1 MQRPPSLVGIL
12 LLLLLLLSL
21 SLLLLW
27 SASLGQLQVLQ
38 LHQAPHSH
46 SHHNDHDYDY
56 YYYDY
61 YYYDCDPKFNS
72 KALAAAAA
80 APPLPSPAMRSLM
93 SLSPEHITSSSLT
106 PTLDGTIHLI
116 VNTDNNSTNQSNSNS
131 KKKKK
136 KKKTKKI
143 RVIWS
148 FSSGPPIYTSYHTPL
163 TTRDAHTHT
172 HAHTTTHTHNYT
184 LKGKGG
190 TNFRVECGPDW
201 ALYMIQETDTRSRT
215 RMKFPGTI
223 EDFIKATPYVSED
236 GAVTL
241 GSKKTTVFEVDLKT
255 GSLIRTYTSSAP
267 TDSLSTFKTTG
278 DQSVIYNSNTTAPA
292 NNGLVNSAVSTNQN
306 PAELRLQIIRTDY
319 TLKSFPTSSNQESW
333 NMTLAAIEAVLHC
346 QDFDNPPG
354 GDLLNLKHKI
364 SLEIGA
370 DIALPLPCQS
380 KKLIFQPEY
389 YELLE
394 LPMLQTLPGP
404 LHLDVPGLA
413 SNPLLSVRPKPN
425 VHRDNNAD
433 HGMLP
438 QLPMKNNYTSPQ
450 YEQNVRIH
458 PNDVLSNLF
467 GWSSVF
473 SLALFTIILMG
484 IVIYQHVLL
493 MKGRVLSNEQS
504 RNSDSKGSLYNK
516 KKSQKLETS
525 NGTVDKK
532 DKQVLSDNED
542 ALTQSLGDNKTWLD
556 LNRLFDCGADG
567 RRIGKLLVSNTEIA
581 KGSNGTIVLEGIYEG
596 RPVAVKRLVQ
606 AHHDVAF
613 KEIQNL
619 IASDRHPN
627 IVRWYGVERDQ
638 DFVYLSLERCSCS
651 LDDLIQIYSDSS
663 QYSASAKD
671 HAMRSTAEY
680 KVHLESIKNIMPDV
694 NFWKANGYPSPLLLK
709 LMRDV
714 VSGLLHLHQLGIIHR
729 DLKPQNVLIIKERSL
744 CAKLSDMGI
753 SKRLAGD
760 MSSLGRHATGCGS
773 SGWQAPEQ
781 LLHGRQ
787 TRAVD
792 LFSLGCVLFFCITGG
807 SHPFG
812 DHLER
817 DLNIVKNQMDL
828 FLVEYM
834 PEAVDLISR
843 LLNPDP
849 ELRPKALEVLH
860 HPLFWSSEMRLS
872 FLRDTSDR
880 IELEDRESGSDL
892 LKALEGTAPTVLGAK
907 WNEKME
913 TAFITDIGRY
923 RRYKFDSVRDLLRV
937 MRNKLNHYRELPKDI
952 QELVGSV
959 PDGFD
964 GYFASRFPR
973 LLIEVYRVMCRYCKQ
988 EECFQ
993 KYFESK
999 VE

>member
-1 MQRPPSLVGIL
+1 MSSSSTISFAVKRMQRPPSLVGIL
-12 LLLLLLLSL
+12 LS
-21 SLLLLW
+21 LLW

-38 LHQAPHSH
+38 LHQPPHSH
-46 SHHNDHDYDY
+46 SHSHSHDYDL
-56 YYYDY
+56 
-61 YYYDCDPKFNS
+61 KFNS
-72 KALAAAAA
+72 KALAA

-93 SLSPEHITSSSLT
+93 SLSPEHVTSSSLT

-136 KKKTKKI
+136 KKKI

-148 FSSGPPIYTSYHTPL
+148 FSSGPPIYTSYHASL
-163 TTRDAHTHT
+163 TTRDTHTHT
-172 HAHTTTHTHNYT
+172 HTTTHNYT
-184 LKGKGG
+184 VKGKGC

-223 EDFIKATPYVSED
+223 EDFIKGTPYVSED

-255 GSLIRTYTSSAP
+255 GSVIRTYTSSAS

-278 DQSVIYNSNTTAPA
+278 DESVIYNSNTTAPA
-292 NNGLVNSAVSTNQN
+292 NNGLVNS
-306 PAELRLQIIRTDY
+306 AELRLQIIRTDY

-346 QDFDNPPG
+346 QDFDNHPG
-354 GDLLNLKHKI
+354 GDRLNLKDKI

-425 VHRDNNAD
+425 VHRDNNNAD
-433 HGMLP
+433 HGMVP
-438 QLPMKNNYTSPQ
+438 QLQ
-450 YEQNVRIH
+450 YEHNVRIH
-458 PNDVLSNLF
+458 PNDVLTNLF
-467 GWSSVF
+467 GWSIVF
-473 SLALFTIILMG
+473 SLALFTVILMG

-504 RNSDSKGSLYNK
+504 RNSDSKGSLYK
-516 KKSQKLETS
+516 KMKSQKLETS
-525 NGTVDKK
+525 NGSVDKK
-532 DKQVLSDNED
+532 VKQVLSDNED

-613 KEIQNL
+613 KEIQIL

-671 HAMRSTAEY
+671 RAMRSTAEY
-680 KVHLESIKNIMPDV
+680 KIHLESIKNIMPDV

-760 MSSLGRHATGCGS
+760 TSSLGRHATGCGS

-792 LFSLGCVLFFCITGG
+792 LFSVGCVLFFCITGG

-812 DHLER
+812 DPLER

-880 IELEDRESGSDL
+880 IELEDRGSGSDL

-907 WNEKME
+907 WNEKIE
-913 TAFITDIGRY
+913 IAFITDIGRY
-923 RRYKFDSVRDLLRV
+923 RRYRFDSVRDLLRV

-993 KYFESK
+993 KYFKST